1 MDYHKSLDTIS
12 IYHFQKIFR
21 RKEDI
26 SNIIVNHEKYTEK
39 EKNKF
44 ITRNRKD
51 ILSTFDKL
59 QNDFSRI
66 TFSKQELQREKEK
79 AKLTYLLGKKEILL
93 SSLIA
98 FSQSNEIDFLLVLNE
113 IRGISIKEPITPST
127 IDYLETQL
135 KGVENKIT
143 ILKSKLKTKYP
154 ELFKDKDKDKKED
167 VEEQDPNELYLQ
179 LDNQA
184 LQMELSLETG
194 YSINV
199 KTTNVTRWVNLVKII
214 KEKFERLNK

>member
-1 MDYHKSLDTIS
+1 MDYHKS
-12 IYHFQKIFR
+12 
-21 RKEDI
+21 
-26 SNIIVNHEKYTEK
+26 
-39 EKNKF
+39 
-44 ITRNRKD
+44 ITRNSKD

-154 ELFKDKDKDKKED
+154 ELFKDKDKDKDKKED

-194 YSINV
+194 YSIN
-199 KTTNVTRWVNLVKII
+199 K
-214 KEKFERLNK
+214 